1 MVGYENLL
9 AIFDHGSLPLYN
21 EQVANYRLI
30 DCGSPMNPG
39 PASYKVL
46 GSGAAPLPKDSV
58 FDWIGFSE
66 EGQLMTY
73 SEPTGIVSSL
83 NMQNG

>member
-1 MVGYENLL
+1 
-9 AIFDHGSLPLYN
+9 
-21 EQVANYRLI
+21 
-30 DCGSPMNPG
+30 MNPG